1 MNDLLYW
8 IWLQQAL
15 GYGSNKLIEI
25 LRKVDSIEDFY
36 HLGLSSWISLSIFT
50 KRELLNLSKS
60 LDESKKI
67 CENCNRLGY
76 KIVPYNSSKFPEI
89 LRKISD
95 SPCVLY
101 VKGKTSVLSNK
112 CISIVGS
119 RSATVYGTQMA
130 HEISFDLSKMGIT
143 IVSGCALGTDTAAH
157 RGAIDAKGITIGVL
171 ACGIDYPYLV
181 KNASLREKISNFGAL
196 ISEFPPGYQIRKY
209 NFPIRNRIISGIS
222 NATVI
227 IEAGK
232 RSGAIITA
240 NIAADQGRDVF
251 VVPVKF
257 DNPLCQGV
265 NSLIEDG
272 AKVITCAEDI
282 VRESFCNKPKDQLKF
297 TSDTYEH
304 NKKKLPHEL
313 QSVLDAIGNQVI
325 HINKLV
331 NTTNTPI
338 KNLSAILMRLELMHL
353 VTHLPGKFY
362 KKK

>member
-101 VKGKTSVLSNK
+101 VKGKTSVLSNE

-119 RSATVYGTQMA
+119 RSATVYGAQMA